1 MSTQHKKVV
10 MAVEAVISELVSA
23 RLFPVL
29 RENTGKF
36 DDFRLKKTI
45 IHQVRSVN
53 SVAYQ
58 RISLSVKTGK
68 PLGLSGNE
76 N

>member
-1 MSTQHKKVV
+1 LLAVV
-10 MAVEAVISELVSA
+10 AVISELVSV
-23 RLFPVL
+23 RVFPVF

-36 DDFRLKKTI
+36 VDFRLKKTI

-68 PLGLSGNE
+68 LLGLSGNE